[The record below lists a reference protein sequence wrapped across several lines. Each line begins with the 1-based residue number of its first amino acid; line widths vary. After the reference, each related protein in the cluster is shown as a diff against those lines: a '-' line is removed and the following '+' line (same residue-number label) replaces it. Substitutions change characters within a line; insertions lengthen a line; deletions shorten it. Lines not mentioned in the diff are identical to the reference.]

1 MQLFIH
7 SERVHCKARSQHIYT
22 QRQADIQT
30 QQMKM
35 PTKNTS
41 FRPHCR
47 SLLYL
52 GRPSPASPLARL
64 CPFIRPLRQ
73 LVYRIHPLLG
83 CSGEL
88 EGATVHCLVMFLFRL
103 LPMDLG
109 WGTGKW
115 ESCSVASSSRRLLCL
130 AEVAV
135 ISRYSDICHEY
146 CMALLWLC
154 LRALATTQVEKQ
166 SMPWIEANLDLWG
179 IPEHVFCIFHVGR
192 LTIYLCMSP
201 IQ

>member
-1 MQLFIH
+1 MSIYKAIKTISLSDPSTPRMLWGIGRGHRTLPCNVFI
-7 SERVHCKARSQHIYT
+7 SAAS
-22 QRQADIQT
+22 
-30 QQMKM
+30 
-35 PTKNTS
+35 NG
-41 FRPHCR
+41 
-47 SLLYL
+47 SLVGD
-52 GRPSPASPLARL
+52 GRGSGSPAPSR
-64 CPFIRPLRQ
+64 R
-73 LVYRIHPLLG
+73 
-83 CSGEL
+83 
-88 EGATVHCLVMFLFRL
+88 
-103 LPMDLG
+103 
-109 WGTGKW
+109 
-115 ESCSVASSSRRLLCL
+115 RRLLCL

-154 LRALATTQVEKQ
+154 LRALATTQLEKQ